1 MVKISWKT
9 LWTNGWFGGF
19 CHPYFLVQHPY
30 GCVSTL
36 KYRKATYRHVSS
48 SKVGRW
54 VGVDFYGECM
64 CLFHGNLSRLNTSTV
79 CKNYSEIYWNCG
91 LSNQKAVMLTRSTLR
106 FGLRFVIHLNHELLG
121 FENQKRTDSIYVSH
135 SQNLWQCKI
144 DPLCKL
150 HIPFKEGILGCQSE
164 IPRYPMWVCRDASQN
179 YGVTLPETNSSPLK
193 IGHPKR
199 KLVFQPT
206 IFRCKLGV
214 SKK

>member
-1 MVKISWKT
+1 MNKWMIW
-9 LWTNGWFGGF
+9 GGF
-19 CHPYFLVQHPY
+19 TTHPYFWWNTHMDVSQHW
-30 GCVSTL
+30 STGKQPVRQAVL
-36 KYRKATYRHVSS
+36 FKGGKMSWGSFSTRSFR
-48 SKVGRW
+48 
-54 VGVDFYGECM
+54 DGECM
-64 CLFHGNLSRLNTSTV
+64 CWLSQESFEVKHPQFAKT
-79 CKNYSEIYWNCG
+79 SEIYWNCG

-179 YGVTLPETNSSPLK
+179 
-193 IGHPKR
+193 
-199 KLVFQPT
+199 
-206 IFRCKLGV
+206 
-214 SKK
+214 